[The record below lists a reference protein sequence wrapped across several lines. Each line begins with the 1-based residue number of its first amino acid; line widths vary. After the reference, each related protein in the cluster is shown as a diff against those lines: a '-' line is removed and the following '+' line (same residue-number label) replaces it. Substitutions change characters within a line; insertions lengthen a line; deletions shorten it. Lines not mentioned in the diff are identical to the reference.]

1 MGEYCGYVCEVKELR
16 KHPQADRLQIATFF
30 GNDTCV
36 GLDIVQGEIGIY
48 FPSDLQLSVEFC
60 DENHMCRKCADGTDD
75 TGYLDRDKRNIRP
88 IKLRGEKSD
97 GIFVPLS
104 AVAYTGI
111 NLDVLDIG
119 DKIDILNGHEIC
131 CKYIPKGK
139 AVSTNRIGNKAQ
151 KKKKK
156 KKEPVAPLFTEH
168 CDTEQ
173 LSYNLNAFKPGDQ
186 IEITLKMHGCFI
198 SGTPVR
204 MGNGKLEQIQRL
216 KVGDEVLG
224 YNFNTGKFEKTKIIN
239 VFHNA
244 PSSKWNKIKISRNH
258 LKGDKR
264 GYITATPN
272 HPFWSKELGC
282 WIEAKDLLPGMKIS
296 TAFPSYILTK
306 QQKEILIGS
315 FLGDGCL
322 LQFGNRTAEL
332 QNGCVKEKEEYL
344 DWFVSIMN
352 GLHYKE
358 AKEYISGY
366 GSKIVRAKTY
376 RSADMYN
383 YFKNLATFNN
393 GKGRKLLPQLIQE
406 ITPLSLAIFYMED
419 GSLGHTDFQKD
430 RAAFAICDYT
440 EKQDCEIICDCFR
453 KFNIEPKLYTDRNGY
468 NRIRL
473 NTKEAY
479 KFFDLIERYIPPI
492 MRYKLP
498 KEYRSRQYLVL
509 KDTEKFE
516 QGFVFSEQE
525 VLENIPVN
533 ETHKEYD
540 LETELHNYIVGLS
553 IVHNTSMRT
562 GYLPVLKGYKRTFLD
577 KIFHREGKP
586 IYKYDYISGTRRTV
600 LEDFEGGF
608 YGSNAFRKQH
618 HDKFIG
624 KLHKGE
630 EIYYECIGYVDET
643 TPIMAKGKNEKVGKD
658 FVKQYG
664 KETVFSYGCELG
676 TSDIYVYRMTM
687 TNEDGDVVEY
697 SPDFMR
703 YRCEQMGVKCVP
715 VFAKATIDGE
725 GVHIYAPDNELYGF
739 VHETNN
745 AGDTVKLVA
754 EKYYD
759 GPDPI
764 GKTHIR
770 EGVVVRIVNRPKFT
784 AFKHKNFDFKV
795 LSSIAIEQAIETGAI
810 EKMSDD
816 EISEL

>member
-16 KHPQADRLQIATFF
+16 KHPNADRLQIATFF

-48 FPSDLQLSVEFC
+48 FPSDLQLSIEFC
-60 DENHMCRKCADGTDD
+60 DENHMCRKRADGTDD

-119 DKIDILNGHEIC
+119 DKIDMLNGHEIC
-131 CKYIPKGK
+131 CKYTPRGR

-156 KKEPVAPLFTEH
+156 KPIAPLFTEH

-186 IEITLKMHGCFI
+186 IEITLKMHG
-198 SGTPVR
+198 
-204 MGNGKLEQIQRL
+204 
-216 KVGDEVLG
+216 
-224 YNFNTGKFEKTKIIN
+224 
-239 VFHNA
+239 
-244 PSSKWNKIKISRNH
+244 
-258 LKGDKR
+258 
-264 GYITATPN
+264 
-272 HPFWSKELGC
+272 
-282 WIEAKDLLPGMKIS
+282 
-296 TAFPSYILTK
+296 
-306 QQKEILIGS
+306 
-315 FLGDGCL
+315 
-322 LQFGNRTAEL
+322 
-332 QNGCVKEKEEYL
+332 
-344 DWFVSIMN
+344 
-352 GLHYKE
+352 
-358 AKEYISGY
+358 
-366 GSKIVRAKTY
+366 
-376 RSADMYN
+376 
-383 YFKNLATFNN
+383 
-393 GKGRKLLPQLIQE
+393 
-406 ITPLSLAIFYMED
+406 
-419 GSLGHTDFQKD
+419 
-430 RAAFAICDYT
+430 
-440 EKQDCEIICDCFR
+440 
-453 KFNIEPKLYTDRNGY
+453 
-468 NRIRL
+468 
-473 NTKEAY
+473 
-479 KFFDLIERYIPPI
+479 
-492 MRYKLP
+492 
-498 KEYRSRQYLVL
+498 
-509 KDTEKFE
+509 
-516 QGFVFSEQE
+516 
-525 VLENIPVN
+525 
-533 ETHKEYD
+533 
-540 LETELHNYIVGLS
+540 
-553 IVHNTSMRT
+553 TSMRT

-630 EIYYECIGYVDET
+630 EIYYEVVGFT
-643 TPIMAKGKNEKVGKD
+643 HTGAPIMAEGNNEKLGKD

-664 KETVFSYGCELG
+664 KTTIFSYGCRPLG
-676 TSDIYVYRMTM
+676 LDINVSYFEGNIEEGIVKEYPQSDIYVYRMTM

-703 YRCEQMGVKCVP
+703 YRCEQIGVKTVP
-715 VFAKATIDGE
+715 VMWKGVIPAHTGDAAAIRLGQDAGAWIKEKAE
-725 GVHIYAPDNELYGF
+725 RF
-739 VHETNN
+739 
-745 AGDTVKLVA
+745 
-754 EKYYD
+754 YD

-770 EGVVVRIVNRPKFT
+770 EGVVVRIVNRPNFT

-795 LSSIAIEQAIETGAI
+795 LSNIAIEQAIETGAI

-816 EISEL
+816 EVSEL